1 MTGGMF
7 ELWIRDQLLQISN
20 GGKFSQHL
28 LGKIEIRE
36 EQRVGDSVASLNPF
50 YGQGITCICE
60 SLLILDE
67 ILRRPHNH
75 TKSSSPWTAETC
87 QEFQER
93 VKNIYMPAYFLATTV
108 DLQHEEAKGGS
119 WWYRTI
125 FLKYFAPDL
134 KQLALASKID
144 PYVRITFNQVNHMM
158 EGYLYNMLD
167 RKYRSRC
174 KNPVN
179 HW

>member
-1 MTGGMF
+1 M
-7 ELWIRDQLLQISN
+7 
-20 GGKFSQHL
+20 
-28 LGKIEIRE
+28 
-36 EQRVGDSVASLNPF
+36 ASLNPF